1 VFLTNA
7 SVQVLLKPLDDD
19 DDRHFIEHCGLK
31 EPKQPWASGH
41 PPQTHARA
49 VRVHVVFT
57 RLMFALATAYRLPCE
72 QEATGSEPV
81 GWQRWR
87 RQLFEQTRDLVIVFA
102 QGDDGIF
109 HMAEDLLQVGVSIK
123 DRPPGTGTRQ
133 EVLAQ
138 YGLIP
143 KA

>member
-1 VFLTNA
+1 M
-7 SVQVLLKPLDDD
+7 
-19 DDRHFIEHCGLK
+19 
-31 EPKQPWASGH
+31 
-41 PPQTHARA
+41 A
-49 VRVHVVFT
+49 VTEDAQAQATAGEEMTVGQRVHVVFT
-57 RLMFALATAYRLPCE
+57 RLMFALFTAYQLPYE
-72 QEATGSEPV
+72 PEATGGEPV

-102 QGDDGIF
+102 QGYDGMF
-109 HMAEDLLQVGVSIK
+109 HMAEYSLLVGVSIK
-123 DRPPGTGTRQ
+123 DRPPGIGTRQ